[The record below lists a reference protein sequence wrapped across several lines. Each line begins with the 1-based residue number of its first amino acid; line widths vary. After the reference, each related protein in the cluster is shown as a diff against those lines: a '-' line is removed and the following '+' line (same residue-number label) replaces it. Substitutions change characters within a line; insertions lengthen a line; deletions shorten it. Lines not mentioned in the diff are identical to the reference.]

1 MKRSLA
7 FSLAAASCLLAGCC
21 STHHATKQWEYKVAL
36 TPIDPQDRTRPVRI
50 ELREQ
55 FLNVL
60 GKDGWVLVTADSDL
74 FYLKRPKE

>member
-7 FSLAAASCLLAGCC
+7 LTLAAASFLLAGCS

-36 TPIDPQDRTRPVRI
+36 TPIDPKEGTRPVRI
-50 ELREQ
+50 ERREQ
-55 FLNVL
+55 FLNEL

-74 FYLKRPKE
+74 FYLKRPKK